1 MTKIPCQKY
10 FVVVENTCLYL
21 TKTLAISFD
30 LWRSKTFLTV
40 KGKIYQT
47 LLRENVVVLQFAI
60 ETALKSPP
68 LIMNPVGLSVWVFF
82 SWYNLERLLTVWCI
96 KIFLH
101 MIFRILPLKILKP
114 EFFDNDVLT
123 NTVEIL

>member
-1 MTKIPCQKY
+1 MTKIPCQKC
-10 FVVVENTCLYL
+10 FVAVENTCLYL
-21 TKTLAISFD
+21 TKTLWPLKVTNIFSR
-30 LWRSKTFLTV
+30 LKHC
-40 KGKIYQT
+40 KGKIYPT
-47 LLRENVVVLQFAI
+47 LLWENVVVLQFAI
-60 ETALKSPP
+60 ETALISPP
-68 LIMNPVGLSVWVFF
+68 SIVSPVGLSVCVFF